1 MIATAAPRTG
11 VAIQLVAIA
20 AIDSQFTAPMPA
32 AVAPAPITP
41 PTMAWV
47 VETGAPI
54 QVEKLIQRAD
64 EISAASMMWIRIA
77 GSEMASGTTIAV
89 EMVATTA
96 LPARR
101 APRLSQTAAMAS
113 APAIVI
119 ALAPTAGPTL
129 LATSF
134 APMLSA
140 R

>member
-1 MIATAAPRTG
+1 MMATAAPRIG

-20 AIDSQFTAPMPA
+20 AIDSQFTASMPA
-32 AVAPAPITP
+32 ATAPAPITP

-64 EISAASMMWIRIA
+64 EISAASMMWIRIV

-89 EMVATTA
+89 EIVATTA

-101 APRLSQTAAMAS
+101 AQAFADGCHGQR
-113 APAIVI
+113 
-119 ALAPTAGPTL
+119 AGHCHCL
-129 LATSF
+129 GAY
-134 APMLSA
+134 
-140 R
+140 